1 MVVCGGG
8 GRFSL
13 AKFLSVS
20 IPCFMQSHTKPG
32 TAAPHGVLADDMTTS
47 PRDPGPSIRESC
59 LAHGVGGACGFG
71 HLDPP
76 PEA

>member
-8 GRFSL
+8 GRFPL

-32 TAAPHGVLADDMTTS
+32 TAALHRVLADDVAS
-47 PRDPGPSIRESC
+47 QPPPGTQ
-59 LAHGVGGACGFG
+59 
-71 HLDPP
+71 DPP
-76 PEA
+76 LGNPA